1 MASLKAL
8 RDDYQLETE
17 TVANSAKTATFEKK
31 CSQISHFSRVFEFE
45 DETELQFLRD
55 ERAAIR
61 EFDGGMSKSRAVY
74 MSVLDVPCLPSN
86 SNNQALKL
94 TINLRRYSLINRNEK
109 VYKYID
115 LENNEKKQTGPTG
128 LAQQ

>member
-1 MASLKAL
+1 MDSGQEMEEQQNHFTSPLHWKGVMANLKAL

-17 TVANSAKTATFEKK
+17 KVANSAKTATFEKK

-45 DETELQFLRD
+45 DETEVQFLRD

-61 EFDGGMSKSRAVY
+61 EFDGGMSKSRAEY

-86 SNNQALKL
+86 SNNQA
-94 TINLRRYSLINRNEK
+94 
-109 VYKYID
+109 
-115 LENNEKKQTGPTG
+115 
-128 LAQQ
+128 

>member
-45 DETELQFLRD
+45 DEAELQFLRD
-55 ERAAIR
+55 ERAAVR
-61 EFDGGMSKSRAVY
+61 EYDAGMQRNRAEY
-74 MSVLDVPCLPSN
+74 LSVLDVPSLPSD
-86 SNNQALKL
+86 SNDQ
-94 TINLRRYSLINRNEK
+94 
-109 VYKYID
+109 
-115 LENNEKKQTGPTG
+115 KK
-128 LAQQ
+128 

>member
-31 CSQISHFSRVFEFE
+31 CSQISHFSRVLH
-45 DETELQFLRD
+45 DENKEELQFLRD

-61 EFDGGMSKSRAVY
+61 EFDGGMSKSRAEY
-74 MSVLDVPCLPSN
+74 MSVLDVPCLPNN
-86 SNNQALKL
+86 SNNQ
-94 TINLRRYSLINRNEK
+94 T
-109 VYKYID
+109 
-115 LENNEKKQTGPTG
+115 
-128 LAQQ
+128 

>member
-1 MASLKAL
+1 MEEQQNHFTSPLHWKDVMASLKAL

-45 DETELQFLRD
+45 DEAELQFLRD

-61 EFDGGMSKSRAVY
+61 EFDGGMSKSRAEY
-74 MSVLDVPCLPSN
+74 LSVLDVPCLPTN
-86 SNNQALKL
+86 SNNQK
-94 TINLRRYSLINRNEK
+94 
-109 VYKYID
+109 
-115 LENNEKKQTGPTG
+115 
-128 LAQQ
+128 

>member
-31 CSQISHFSRVFEFE
+31 CSQISHFSRVLH
-45 DETELQFLRD
+45 DENKEELPFLRD

-61 EFDGGMSKSRAVY
+61 EFDGGMTKIRAEY
-74 MSVLDVPCLPSN
+74 MSVLDIPCLPTN
-86 SNNQALKL
+86 SNNW
-94 TINLRRYSLINRNEK
+94 T
-109 VYKYID
+109 
-115 LENNEKKQTGPTG
+115 
-128 LAQQ
+128 